1 MYKERKEITHW
12 EIGEK
17 KHTSYIYIYIY
28 ENKYNVCHK

>member
-17 KHTSYIYIYIY
+17 KHTSYIYIY